1 MTGNENYVNWK
12 TREIIS
18 GKRIM
23 GGFLPLRTNVC
34 CKANLVCTDWEAAW
48 CCWNRASKEK
58 ERKLPF
64 HRWESSNF
72 FFFVFQATLLQSQL
86 TRSLS
91 FFYFFFSML
100 APAAAAL
107 RRRRRRHCTASVKRH
122 HFLYQPHMRAAG
134 NAAPFYTAA
143 VNAPPPVPR
152 RPLSLWIV
160 HGEWFFII
168 KKIVFK

>member
-34 CKANLVCTDWEAAW
+34 CKANLVCSDWEAAAW

-72 FFFVFQATLLQSQL
+72 FF
-86 TRSLS
+86 S
-91 FFYFFFSML
+91 FFKRRSFRANSLDLFVLLLLLFNAGGGGGGGGTALLVWNDIIFSIRL
-100 APAAAAL
+100 TCAREA
-107 RRRRRRHCTASVKRH
+107 T
-122 HFLYQPHMRAAG
+122 
-134 NAAPFYTAA
+134 PFYTAA
-143 VNAPPPVPR
+143 VNAPPPAQR

-160 HGEWFFII
+160 HGEQFFIR